1 MDSGIRRHMLALMPR
16 LRRFTYGLTGTADR
30 GDDLLQST
38 YERAI
43 REFHRWE
50 PGTRLDAWMYRI
62 ARNLHLNDLRAQAV
76 RREAQPDLE
85 LRHGAPVDGAGQMEA
100 QITFA
105 RVRDLVADLPEEQGT
120 VLLLVT
126 VEGLSYKEVSEV
138 TGLPMG
144 TVASRLARAREILKT
159 RLGLD
164 DQLTVTAIQKKDDE
178 VRQ

>member
-43 REFHRWE
+43 REIHRWE

-62 ARNLHLNDLRAQAV
+62 ARNLHLNELRAQSV
-76 RREAQPDLE
+76 RRDALPDLE
-85 LRHGAPVDGAGQMEA
+85 LHHGAPVDGTGQMEA

-105 RVRDLVADLPEEQGT
+105 RVRELVAQLPEEQGS

-144 TVASRLARAREILKT
+144 TIASRLARAREFLKT

-164 DQLTVTAIQKKDDE
+164 DQLTVTAIQEKDDE